1 MKKIIILL
9 GYMGCG
15 KSTIGIV
22 LADNLKM
29 NHFDLDF
36 LIEKKEN
43 QSVSEIFKSMGEIY
57 FRRLESALFKSIIQK
72 NEPMILSLGGGTPCY
87 ANNHELF
94 GDENCVSIYLK
105 ANVTTLFERL
115 INEQQNRPIIADI
128 QQDKLQEYIGIHLF
142 ERQFYYNHARHIV
155 AIDGKSTLEIVSEIE
170 DLLLLQNVN

>member
-15 KSTIGIV
+15 KSTVGKV
-22 LADNLKM
+22 LAKNLNI

-36 LIEKKEN
+36 LIEKNEN
-43 QSVSEIFKSMGEIY
+43 QTISEIFSSKGEIY

-72 NEPMILSLGGGTPCY
+72 KEPMILSLGGGTPCY

-105 ANVTTLFERL
+105 ANVATLFERL
-115 INEQQNRPIIADI
+115 INEQQSRPIIADI
-128 QQDKLQEYIGIHLF
+128 PQDKLQEYIGIHLF
-142 ERQFYYNHARHIV
+142 ERQFYYNYAQKIV
-155 AIDGKSTLEIVSEIE
+155 AIDGKSPKEIVTEIQ
-170 DLLLLQNVN
+170 DLL